1 MRGDRCELYTVM
13 IVERERGTDR
23 DGETEEGRDGA
34 MHSKGTADE
43 VRTYI
48 NASTFKQHKGGPNT
62 NKYTKECRK

>member
-43 VRTYI
+43 IHTYI
-48 NASTFKQHKGGPNT
+48 KASTF
-62 NKYTKECRK
+62 